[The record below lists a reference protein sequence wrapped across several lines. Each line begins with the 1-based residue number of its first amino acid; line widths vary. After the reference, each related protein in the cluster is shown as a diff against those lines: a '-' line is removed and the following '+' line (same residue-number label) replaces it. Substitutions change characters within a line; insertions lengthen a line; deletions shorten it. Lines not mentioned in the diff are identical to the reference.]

1 MTEKK
6 SLLDKWEAK
15 LGVSFIATFL
25 FYVAVIICVLLIG
38 AVIVLHLIGIIKF
51 VVLAPLGG
59 VALWK
64 TAAMLGLVVVEGAA
78 GLTISTMNETAE
90 REENHEN
97 KAN

>member
-25 FYVAVIICVLLIG
+25 FYVTVIIFVLLIG
-38 AVIVLHLIGIIKF
+38 AIIVLHLIGVIEF

-64 TAAMLGLVVVEGAA
+64 TAAMLGLIVVEGAA
-78 GLTISTMNETAE
+78 GLTISTMNE

>member
-15 LGVSFIATFL
+15 LGVSFAATFL

-78 GLTISTMNETAE
+78 GLTISTMNE